1 MLHIRITELKDI
13 PAITEIY
20 NDASLNSTATFDT
33 KIKTIADRMEWF
45 NNHGEKYPVLSA
57 EMDDNVIGW
66 ASLSKWSDRC
76 AYEKTAEV
84 SVYIHKD
91 FRGKGIGKKLLEQLI
106 LQGKKAGIHYML
118 ARISQGNESSI
129 HIHEVFGFEHIGVM
143 KEVGFKFGKF
153 LNVHLMQKVF
163 SDNK

>member
-1 MLHIRITELKDI
+1 MLHIRLTELKDI

-20 NDASLNSTATFDT
+20 NDAVLNTTATFDT
-33 KIKTIADRMEWF
+33 EIKTIEDRTDWF

-57 EMDDNVIGW
+57 EADGNVIGW
-66 ASLSKWSDRC
+66 ASLTKWSDRC
-76 AYEKTAEV
+76 AYEKTAEI

-91 FRGKGIGKKLLEQLI
+91 FRGKGIGKKLLEQPI
-106 LQGKKAGIHYML
+106 SQGEKAGIHYML
-118 ARISQGNESSI
+118 SRISQGNESSI

>member
-1 MLHIRITELKDI
+1 MLHIRSTELKDI

-20 NDASLNSTATFDT
+20 NDAILNTTATFDT
-33 KIKTIADRMEWF
+33 EIKTIEDRTQWF
-45 NNHGEKYPVLSA
+45 HNHGEKYPVLTA
-57 EMDDNVIGW
+57 ETEGRITGW
-66 ASLSKWSDRC
+66 ASLTKWSDRC

-91 FRGKGIGKKLLEQLI
+91 YRGKGIGKELLEQLI
-106 LQGKKAGIHYML
+106 LHGKKAGIHYML
-118 ARISQGNESSI
+118 ARISEGNASSI
-129 HIHEVFGFEHIGVM
+129 HIHELFGFEHIGVM

-163 SDNK
+163 SENT